1 MKRVQPP
8 ASTEGYSKE
17 LLLLLGEEL
26 KQPLVAIRQL
36 AELQA
41 EAGLDVS
48 AHASR
53 ALKTIDNIT
62 YYHRLNSG
70 QMSLNLEPIHVGS
83 TISEV
88 ARSMEPIMRSAGC
101 RTELVIQHGLSP
113 VTADR
118 RLLISALQSLW
129 QGFLGTMP
137 SGSYIECRARKT
149 PSGVR
154 LSLHGR
160 NALMNEVKFSS
171 TNLSSTQPITGL
183 AGSSADIIT
192 ARGMFALL
200 GADLSKSSSKQIAG
214 IGATLQIS
222 HQMQMV

>member
-1 MKRVQPP
+1 MKRVLPP
-8 ASTEGYSKE
+8 ASTKGYSEE

-26 KQPLVAIRQL
+26 KQPLVAISQL

-41 EAGLDVS
+41 DAGLQS
-48 AHASR
+48 LAHANR

-62 YYHRLNSG
+62 LYHRINSG
-70 QMSLNLEPIHVGS
+70 QMSLKLEPVHVGS
-83 TISEV
+83 TIAEV
-88 ARSMEPIMRSAGC
+88 AHSMESIMKSAGC
-101 RTELVIQHGLSP
+101 HTELVIQHGLSP

-200 GADLSKSSSKQIAG
+200 GADLSKSSSKQTAG

-222 HQMQMV
+222 HQLQMV